1 MGKKPGKKG
10 KHILLYS
17 AGLLIIFFSIAGCT
31 ASSSHQ
37 KKSDG
42 HKHFESGVALMTKGD
57 FEGALKEYEEVLR
70 LFSGVAPSD
79 EALFQMGLIWA
90 RPDNPQKDYKKGLEY
105 FQRLERQFP
114 QNALT
119 GQTKVLISLINEVIL
134 DNGKIR
140 EQGEEINFL
149 KQQVVSLNETGIKN
163 EEKNKDLEETIKTL
177 KKQIAF
183 SKEAEINTGEKNKEL
198 EETVK
203 ALKKQINDMKEID
216 LKIEE
221 KKREDL
227 SGKR

>member
-17 AGLLIIFFSIAGCT
+17 AGLLIIFFSINGCT
-31 ASSSHQ
+31 ASSRHQ

-57 FEGALKEYEEVLR
+57 YEGALKEYEEVLK
-70 LFSGVAPSD
+70 LSPGASPAD

-119 GQTKVLISLINEVIL
+119 GQAKVLINVINEVIL
-134 DNGKIR
+134 DNGKIS
-140 EQGEEINFL
+140 EQGALINEL
-149 KQQVVSLNETGIKN
+149 KQQIVSLNETGIKS
-163 EEKNKDLEETIKTL
+163 EERNKDFEETLKTL
-177 KKQIAF
+177 KKQIALLR
-183 SKEAEINTGEKNKEL
+183 EAEINTGEKNKEL